1 MSMLQA
7 HRKKST
13 SKQIQDPE
21 RENIQSFPEDWDSKD
36 TEQFL
41 YPNLGFVYLKKDN
54 MIDCE
59 KRPEPILNLF
69 IGRRSAGR
77 EQKPAR
83 PLF

>member
-54 MIDCE
+54 MID
-59 KRPEPILNLF
+59 
-69 IGRRSAGR
+69 
-77 EQKPAR
+77 
-83 PLF
+83 